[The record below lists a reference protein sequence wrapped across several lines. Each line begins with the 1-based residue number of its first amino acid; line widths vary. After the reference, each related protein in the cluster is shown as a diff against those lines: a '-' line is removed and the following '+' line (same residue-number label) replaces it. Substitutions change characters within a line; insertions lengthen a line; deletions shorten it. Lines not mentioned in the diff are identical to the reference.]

1 MPATN
6 RPTMTLGHVIE
17 HLSTIGTLK
26 TSERTAMV
34 SAIKRFADISSS
46 SPAEIIADPGVIRD
60 LKHGA
65 NWQLAA
71 RKKHDG
77 LPTEVGISKASWANI
92 TSLVSKAMQLAG
104 IAVDRR
110 RRNFKPGEAWLPL
123 LAKVPK
129 NDRHA
134 LNRFAGWC
142 SAFQIEPDKVRQET
156 FNNYLDF
163 LLFQSTQRNPKERW
177 HCVRRAWNRLAS
189 ESEAHLTVIE
199 DITEKP
205 WRGKPWSAF
214 PESLQTEIKQYTDFV
229 LGNGIVDDDP
239 DNFDELFWR
248 KTIKPVTL
256 KGYLNNLRWYA
267 SRRVETGVPI
277 GSFSS
282 LAVLIDPIPLAD
294 YIKPQ
299 LDDANGDEKVLL
311 KLQTLMIPVLNVARY
326 LKVPEDV
333 SKRLKMIFKRV
344 RHRPDRPGE
353 RTRKRLTQFKSDV
366 ACAALIDLP
375 FQVAAR
381 LPRGDTPTI
390 SEAREM
396 QLACATVV
404 LLYLNFRIKNVAELS
419 LDKHIQRPIGGQ
431 AGPWRIEIER
441 KDVKNK
447 QTIGGYLP
455 AEASALLDR
464 YVKEFRPLLV
474 KAQTDALFVSQNGSS
489 KRAPALSK
497 QVRRF
502 IKRETGLVVN
512 SHLFRSL
519 AGELYLRE
527 NPGDYETVRQMLFH
541 ASVETTRRHYSGHD
555 AERNLL
561 RYANVIDSIRNSGL
575 IPQEDLL

>member
-1 MPATN
+1 MPAPN
-6 RPTMTLGHVIE
+6 NPTLTLAQVRDA
-17 HLSTIGTLK
+17 LSTRNDLK
-26 TSERTAMV
+26 SSDRTTMV
-34 SAIKRFADISSS
+34 SAINRFAEIASL
-46 SPAEIIADPGVIRD
+46 SPSQILADPGVIRD
-60 LKHGA
+60 LKETA
-65 NWQLAA
+65 NWQLAG

-77 LPTEVGISKASWANI
+77 VPNEVGITKASWANI
-92 TSLVSKAMQLAG
+92 TSLVTKAMKLSG

-110 RRNFKPGEAWLPL
+110 RRNFKPADAWQPL
-123 LAKVPK
+123 LDKTSK

-142 SAFQIEPDKVRQET
+142 TAFQISPDQVSQET
-156 FNNYLDF
+156 FVNYLDF
-163 LLFQSTQRNPKERW
+163 LLGQTTQKNPKERW
-177 HCVRRAWNRLAS
+177 HCARRAWNRLADRAPS
-189 ESEAHLTVIE
+189 NLPMIE
-199 DITEKP
+199 DVTEKP
-205 WRGKPWSAF
+205 WTGMPWSDF
-214 PESLQTEIKQYTDFV
+214 PESLQEEIKQYSDFV

-277 GSFSS
+277 ESFCS

-299 LDDANGDEKVLL
+299 LDNANGDEKVLL

-326 LKVPEDV
+326 LKVPEGV

-353 RTRKRLTQFKSDV
+353 RTRKRLTQFKSDI
-366 ACAALIDLP
+366 ACAALINLP

-381 LPRGDTPTI
+381 LPRGDTPTV

-396 QLACATVV
+396 QLACATTV

-419 LDKHIQRPIGGQ
+419 LEKHIQRPIGGQ
-431 AGPWRIEIER
+431 AGPWRIEVER

-447 QTIGGYLP
+447 QIIGGYLP

-464 YVKEFRPLLV
+464 YVKEFRPLLI
-474 KAQTDALFVSQNGSS
+474 KASTDALFVSQNGAS
-489 KRAPALSK
+489 KGASALSK

-502 IKRETGLVVN
+502 IKRETGLAVN

-555 AERNLL
+555 AERNLM
-561 RYANVIDSIRNSGL
+561 RYADVIEGIRKPGL
-575 IPQEDLL
+575 MPQEDIL